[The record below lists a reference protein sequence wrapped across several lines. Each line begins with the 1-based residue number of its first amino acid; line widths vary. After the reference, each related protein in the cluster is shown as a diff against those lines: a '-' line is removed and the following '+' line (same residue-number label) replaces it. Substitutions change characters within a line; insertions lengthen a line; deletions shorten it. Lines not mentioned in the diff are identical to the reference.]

1 VAADEPKVRR
11 VRVRELH
18 RGSIGVIGVHDVA
31 LPSGEQIELVLIQH
45 PGAIAVVPFLDRDR
59 IVLLRHYRYAA
70 GGVIWE
76 VPAGKLDGGEAPE
89 RCAARELEE
98 ETGYRAGRIV
108 RTGRILTTPGFTD
121 EVIHLFCAFDLSPGP
136 TAHEPGELI
145 EVREVRFDEA
155 IEMVE
160 RGELI
165 DAKSVAALHH
175 AQRLRATG
183 ATAPGFP

>member
-1 VAADEPKVRR
+1 MTETETLFNGRWLRLKRRGTWEYAERANPGGAVIVVAVTAEDEVVFVEQYR
-11 VRVRELH
+11 VPIMART
-18 RGSIGVIGVHDVA
+18 
-31 LPSGEQIELVLIQH
+31 IEM
-45 PGAIAVVPFLDRDR
+45 
-59 IVLLRHYRYAA
+59 
-70 GGVIWE
+70 
-76 VPAGKLDGGEAPE
+76 PAGLIGDLHGHDHEDAV
-89 RCAARELEE
+89 ASAQRELEE